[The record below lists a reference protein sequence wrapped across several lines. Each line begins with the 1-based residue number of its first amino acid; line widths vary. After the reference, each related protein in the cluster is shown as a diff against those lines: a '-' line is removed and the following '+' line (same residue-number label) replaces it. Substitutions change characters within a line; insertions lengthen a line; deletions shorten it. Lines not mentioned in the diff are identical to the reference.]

1 MLYGAGRLRDAKEDT
16 MTRKEL
22 IARCKELTMAC
33 WWPSEVFARPT
44 TDWDGILGEL
54 CMLREYPGIPVDLE
68 QVIEFANTQA

>member
-1 MLYGAGRLRDAKEDT
+1 MSKEDT

-22 IARCKELTMAC
+22 LARCRELTMAC